1 VLVTKVNSHMYKYKL
16 GITKA
21 SEKLCQTLLNSKQDL
36 LKNTIFRDDIF
47 VDNYERVRGKNEAR
61 IFKDFI
67 PFIAPSTKAH
77 AALNGANYDLDVAI
91 ESVNED

>member
-1 VLVTKVNSHMYKYKL
+1 
-16 GITKA
+16 
-21 SEKLCQTLLNSKQDL
+21 
-36 LKNTIFRDDIF
+36 
-47 VDNYERVRGKNEAR
+47 VRGKNEAK

-67 PFIAPSTKAH
+67 SFIASSTKAH

>member
-1 VLVTKVNSHMYKYKL
+1 MYKYKL

-67 PFIAPSTKAH
+67 LFIAPSTKAH

>member
-1 VLVTKVNSHMYKYKL
+1 VLVTKVDSHMYKYKL

-67 PFIAPSTKAH
+67 LFIAPSTKAH